1 MGFVAI
7 ASSTVH
13 SAAMAAGV
21 GFLLVAAFQVALAFG
36 APWGRAAWGGAN
48 EGRLPRNLRIAS
60 AVAAVAW
67 ILLGSLIFER
77 AGHELIP
84 LPFTVPNWV
93 PWALFG
99 LSLLGAVMNLAS
111 KSRLERVIWS
121 PVAAVLALLCLL
133 VAYGG
138 LRN

>member
-1 MGFVAI
+1 MTVVAVS
-7 ASSTVH
+7 SSTVH

-21 GFLLVAAFQVALAFG
+21 GFLLVAGFQVALALG

-60 AVAAVAW
+60 AVAAVVW
-67 ILLGSLIFER
+67 ILLASLIFAV

-84 LPFTVPNWV
+84 LPFSVPDWV

-99 LSLLGAVMNLAS
+99 LSLLGALMNLAS
-111 KSRLERVIWS
+111 KSRWERLLWS
-121 PVAAVLALLCLL
+121 PVAAILALLCLV
-133 VAYGG
+133 VALGS
-138 LRN
+138 